1 MRRRRDGGHGGR
13 TFVLSAGSKSTTMSE
28 GNTMAVRILI
38 PTALR
43 AFTDSES
50 SVEVAGATVGELL
63 SNLTA
68 RYIELRPHLFDDKGR
83 LRTFVNV
90 YVNDEDFRSLERES
104 TPIKS
109 DDVVSIVPAIAGG
122 AT

>member
-1 MRRRRDGGHGGR
+1 
-13 TFVLSAGSKSTTMSE
+13 
-28 GNTMAVRILI
+28 MAVRILI

-68 RYIELRPHLFDDKGR
+68 RHVELRPHLFDDQGR

-90 YVNDEDFRSLERES
+90 YVNDEDFRYLEREA
-104 TPIKS
+104 TPVNS

-122 AT
+122 VT